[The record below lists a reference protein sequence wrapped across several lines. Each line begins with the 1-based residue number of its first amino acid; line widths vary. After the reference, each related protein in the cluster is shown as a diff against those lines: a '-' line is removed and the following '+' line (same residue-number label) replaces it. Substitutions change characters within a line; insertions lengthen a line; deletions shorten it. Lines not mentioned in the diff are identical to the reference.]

1 MFVQPLFEVGEEL
14 VPAYLARAPPPQAV
28 AFDGP
33 AGDDRFVLLAEG
45 GPLVAVHPPAQGLLE
60 ASRVPD
66 VARERAEGPGGGAA
80 GLGDGR
86 EADRGLLRTGAGG
99 GDAGW
104 PLHRGGP

>member
-1 MFVQPLFEVGEEL
+1 MFVQPLLEVGEEL
-14 VPAYLARAPPPQAV
+14 VPVHPARAPPPQAV
-28 AFDGP
+28 AGP
-33 AGDDRFVLLAEG
+33 AVDDRFVPLAEG

-66 VARERAEGPGGGAA
+66 VVRERAEGPGGGAA

-86 EADRGLLRTGAGG
+86 EADRGLPGAGG

-104 PLHRGGP
+104 PRGGP